1 MTPEITWNNVETLNI
16 DFDHTITEASSD
28 EYLPPHQQ
36 TPNRELIEKMWDAY
50 YDGKTIIV
58 WTARPWR
65 DAGELAGVLTMWDV
79 PFHGV
84 MMAKGGSD
92 KYVDDKAVRPDEFIA
107 ETITKADQSRLD
119 EL

>member
-1 MTPEITWNNVETLNI
+1 MAIPLEEVDTLNV
-16 DFDHTITEASSD
+16 DFDHTITKATSD
-28 EYLPPHQQ
+28 EYLPPRQQ
-36 TPNRELIEKMWDAY
+36 TPNRELIDKMWDAY
-50 YDGKTIIV
+50 FDGKTIII

-79 PFHGV
+79 PFHGL

-92 KYVDDKAVRPDEFIA
+92 MYCDDKAIRPDEFVSQSIV
-107 ETITKADQSRLD
+107 EDDQSRLD